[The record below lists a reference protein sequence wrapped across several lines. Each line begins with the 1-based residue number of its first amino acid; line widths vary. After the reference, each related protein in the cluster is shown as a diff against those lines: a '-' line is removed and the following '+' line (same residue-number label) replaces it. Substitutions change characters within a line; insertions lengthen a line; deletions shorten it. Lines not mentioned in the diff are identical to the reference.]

1 MSHDRSLDPTL
12 GRKSLVRMS
21 KLITSD
27 LVLLVLLTACNYSGG
42 ATPNYD
48 ASGIPVAPQEGWTLG
63 DGRVADSFVLTGA
76 DGTLSYAFITTAGD
90 KYLTISGEGNLALV
104 AELAPTVRPILPG
117 N

>member
-1 MSHDRSLDPTL
+1 MSHHRSLDPTL

-48 ASGIPVAPQEGWTLG
+48 ASGIPVARRKGGPW
-63 DGRVADSFVLTGA
+63 A
-76 DGTLSYAFITTAGD
+76 TAGW
-90 KYLTISGEGNLALV
+90 LIHLSSLERTG
-104 AELAPTVRPILPG
+104 R
-117 N
+117 